1 MLLHDGNLLH
11 VMDSG
16 MVLPSLWLS
25 NIAPQ
30 YHRRGAILFQFHDK
44 PTIPPDPNTDI
55 YLCSE
60 PAQPDQINKRRS
72 HITGA
77 CGTGR
82 GPCWVKGAA
91 SSLAR
96 GGNLGANLGDHIH
109 RRLKYIWFVP
119 LLVNVLRF
127 KYFALICQVFIHSWN
142 LGLPISSKL
151 QLLPSILL
159 FIGPESDHWLCLSP
173 KAKLLFRLWAQGLVK
188 ILKLKFVQHFA
199 ADVL

>member
-1 MLLHDGNLLH
+1 
-11 VMDSG
+11 MDSC

-44 PTIPPDPNTDI
+44 PTIPPNTNI

-60 PAQPDQINKRRS
+60 PAQPDQINKRRN

-82 GPCWVKGAA
+82 GPCWLKGAA

-96 GGNLGANLGDHIH
+96 GRNLGANLGNHIH
-109 RRLKYIWFVP
+109 RCLKYIWFVP

-127 KYFALICQVFIHSWN
+127 KYFVFICQVFIHSWN

-151 QLLPSILL
+151 QLLPSILFL
-159 FIGPESDHWLCLSP
+159 IWGNQPQNSHAP
-173 KAKLLFRLWAQGLVK
+173 GTNWASTWSQTGSSQVNIIMIIIITLIIINDWK
-188 ILKLKFVQHFA
+188 
-199 ADVL
+199 